1 MTKTQ
6 IRFRKLLREYDKA
19 FGNLAADLPYATDDL
34 TNARKRLINF
44 VDKQLNSSQSNETKT
59 IATT

>member
-19 FGNLAADLPYATDDL
+19 FGNLAADLPYAADDL
-34 TNARKRLINF
+34 TNARKRLISF

-59 IATT
+59 IATP